1 MVSIEVLKGFDLF
14 AGLSDDELGNIAKV
28 ATEHVYEKGTLCFA
42 EGGKAENLEL
52 VRGGQVAIE
61 FNIRRLSQH
70 KKVTI
75 MVLGPGRVF
84 GWSAVVEP
92 GILTA
97 SARCVERAQIIK
109 MRATDLIDIFEK
121 NSHTGYVVMKNLA
134 ATISSRLRHT
144 REKLALRMPGADQTD
159 ATLC

>member
-14 AGLSDDELGNIAKV
+14 NGLSDDELGNIAKV
-28 ATEHVYEKGTLCFA
+28 ATEHVYEKGSLCFA

-52 VRGGQVAIE
+52 VRSGQVAIE
-61 FNIRRLSQH
+61 VLIGRPSQH
-70 KKVTI
+70 EKVRI

-84 GWSAVVEP
+84 AWSALVEP

-97 SARCVERAQIIK
+97 SARCIERAQIIK
-109 MRATDLIDIFEK
+109 MRAPELIAIFEM
-121 NSHTGYVVMKNLA
+121 NNHIGYVVMKNLA

-144 REKLALRMPGADQTD
+144 REKLAP
-159 ATLC
+159 